1 MGKFLNMRHYCK
13 ASCGIYLLMFMKM
26 VGVCMAVCVCL
37 CVLVGRFGFVG
48 TYLQTC
54 LTILMHLGTLD
65 KLNKDI
71 IKTNAEISFVVE
83 NHNILLVP
91 F

>member
-37 CVLVGRFGFVG
+37 CTSRK
-48 TYLQTC
+48 
-54 LTILMHLGTLD
+54 I
-65 KLNKDI
+65 
-71 IKTNAEISFVVE
+71 
-83 NHNILLVP
+83 
-91 F
+91 